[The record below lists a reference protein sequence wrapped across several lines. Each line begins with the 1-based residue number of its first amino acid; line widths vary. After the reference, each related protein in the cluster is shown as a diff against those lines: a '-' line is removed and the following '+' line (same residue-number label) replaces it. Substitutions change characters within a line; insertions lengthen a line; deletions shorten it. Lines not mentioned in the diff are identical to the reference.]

1 MAVKLVKNEHHQ
13 VVSRFSYDMPDSE
26 ITARFGSVER
36 FREVISHS
44 ASEGFGVPEGEPPTD
59 DEADALFELLADYET
74 ERTDDWV
81 TERKGGFEVSYSLD
95 AQQGADE

>member
-1 MAVKLVKNEHHQ
+1 MKLIKHEYHR
-13 VVSRFSYDMPDSE
+13 VVSSISHDIPDGE
-26 ITARFGSVER
+26 IIAKFGSVER
-36 FREVISHS
+36 FKEVISHS
-44 ASEGFGVPEGEPPTD
+44 ASEGFSVPEGEPLLD
-59 DEADALFELLADYET
+59 GEADALFDFLGDYET